1 MIDDK
6 DLEILAILQE
16 NARTSNAEIARRV
29 GLAASAVFERVRKL
43 EERGV
48 IRGYAALVDPLAL
61 DLPLTAFVYVKTN
74 ERVSEHTTADR
85 IGNLPGVQEVH
96 HIAGEDCY
104 VVKVRTKSP
113 QDLGRWLRERLGE
126 ISTVT
131 STRTTIVLGTMK
143 ETAALPIAEALSESA
158 RVRKAS

>member
-16 NARTSNAEIARRV
+16 SARTSNAEIARRV
-29 GLAASAVFERVRKL
+29 GLAASAVFERVKKL
-43 EERGV
+43 EEKGV

-61 DLPLTAFVYVKTN
+61 DLPLTAFVSVKSN
-74 ERVSEHTTADR
+74 ERVSEHAAADE
-85 IGNLPGVQEVH
+85 IASLPEVQEVH
-96 HIAGEDCY
+96 HIAGDDCY
-104 VVKVRTKSP
+104 LIKVRTRSP
-113 QDLGRWLRERLGE
+113 QDLGRWLRDRLGA

-131 STRTTIVLGTMK
+131 STRTTIVLGTIK